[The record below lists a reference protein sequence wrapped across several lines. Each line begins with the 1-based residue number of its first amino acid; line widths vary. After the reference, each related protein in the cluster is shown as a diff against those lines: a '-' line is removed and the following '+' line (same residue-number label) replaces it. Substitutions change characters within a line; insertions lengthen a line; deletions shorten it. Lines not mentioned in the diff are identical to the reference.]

1 MHRACKSCAPFRPK
15 PPPHRP
21 PEPWCTRANPSL
33 FPAAVAV
40 FRFVFF
46 FSLWG
51 VCFLSIMASLLL
63 RDTPF
68 IRVSSE
74 YDRPTLGWVVLEAAA
89 MYLALMVLSGWAW

>member
-1 MHRACKSCAPFRPK
+1 M
-15 PPPHRP
+15 
-21 PEPWCTRANPSL
+21 
-33 FPAAVAV
+33 VAV